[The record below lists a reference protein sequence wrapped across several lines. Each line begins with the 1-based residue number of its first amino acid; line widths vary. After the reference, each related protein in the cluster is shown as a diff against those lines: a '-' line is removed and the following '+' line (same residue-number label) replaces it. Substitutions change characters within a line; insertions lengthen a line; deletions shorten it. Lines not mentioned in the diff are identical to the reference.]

1 MVSDVGD
8 LSKKTSVREFLARHS
23 SYMLILPPLIAFIF
37 FMIIPTAMVLLLSFN
52 TGGQVTFDPT
62 EITFNN
68 YIKMFTRQT
77 TYTLI
82 EITFGMSLLST
93 IVTLIIAYPISY
105 FLAFKVESFR
115 FQNILLFLLIIPYW
129 VDWSIR
135 SISWLSILGGDGI
148 VNYLLLSLGWI
159 KEPIG
164 ELLFT
169 RWTLLI
175 IWAQTN
181 MLFMIFPIYLALI
194 KIDPELLD
202 VARALGAS
210 PSRTFYHVTF
220 KLSLPGV
227 IVGSVFVFV
236 STVGDYVTP
245 ALWAGGLQTL
255 GLTVQNYAWLFEW
268 PVASTFAVLLLAA
281 TLTILYVMLKTV
293 NIKQVFYE

>member
-8 LSKKTSVREFLARHS
+8 LSKKTNIRELLARHS
-23 SYMLILPPLIAFIF
+23 SYMLILPPLIAFIL

-52 TGGQVTFDPT
+52 SGGQVTFDPT

-181 MLFMIFPIYLALI
+181 MLFMLFPIYLALI
-194 KIDPELLD
+194 KIDPELLA
-202 VARALGAS
+202 VAQALGAS
-210 PSRTFYHVTF
+210 PSRTFYYITF

-236 STVGDYVTP
+236 STIGDYVTP

-255 GLTVQNYAWLFEW
+255 GLTVQNYAWLFQW
-268 PVASTFAVLLLAA
+268 PVASTFAVLMLIVM
-281 TLTILYVMLKTV
+281 LTILYVMLKTV
-293 NIKQVFYE
+293 NIKRVFYE

>member
-8 LSKKTSVREFLARHS
+8 LSKKTSIREFLTRHS
-23 SYMLILPPLIAFIF
+23 SYMLMLPPLIAFILF
-37 FMIIPTAMVLLLSFN
+37 LIIPTAMVLLLSFN
-52 TGGQVTFDPT
+52 SGGQVTFDPT
-62 EITFNN
+62 QITIKN

-77 TYTLI
+77 TYILI
-82 EITFGMSLLST
+82 EQTFGMSILST
-93 IVTLIIAYPISY
+93 VVTLIIAYPVSY

-135 SISWLSILGGDGI
+135 SISWLSILGGDGVI
-148 VNYLLLSLGWI
+148 NYLLLSLGWI

-194 KIDPELLD
+194 KIDPELLN
-202 VARALGAS
+202 VAQALGAS

-268 PVASTFAVLLLAA
+268 PVASTFAVLMLAV
-281 TLTILYVMLKTV
+281 TVTILYVMLKTV

>member
-1 MVSDVGD
+1 
-8 LSKKTSVREFLARHS
+8 
-23 SYMLILPPLIAFIF
+23 
-37 FMIIPTAMVLLLSFN
+37 
-52 TGGQVTFDPT
+52 
-62 EITFNN
+62 
-68 YIKMFTRQT
+68 MFTRQT
-77 TYTLI
+77 TYILI
-82 EITFGMSLLST
+82 EQTFGMSILST
-93 IVTLIIAYPISY
+93 VVTLIIAYPVSY

-115 FQNILLFLLIIPYW
+115 FQNILLFLLLVPYW

-135 SISWLSILGGDGI
+135 SISWLSILGGDGVI
-148 VNYLLLSLGWI
+148 NYLLLSLGWI

-194 KIDPELLD
+194 KIDPELIN
-202 VARALGAS
+202 VAQALGAS

-227 IVGSVFVFV
+227 VVGSVFVFV

-268 PVASTFAVLLLAA
+268 PVASTFAVLLLAV
-281 TLTILYVMLKTV
+281 TVTILYVMLKTV

>member
-8 LSKKTSVREFLARHS
+8 LSKKTSIREFLTRHS
-23 SYMLILPPLIAFIF
+23 SYMLMLPPLIAFILF
-37 FMIIPTAMVLLLSFN
+37 LIIPTAMVLLLSFN
-52 TGGQVTFDPT
+52 SGGQVTFDPT
-62 EITFNN
+62 QITIKN

-77 TYTLI
+77 TYILI
-82 EITFGMSLLST
+82 QQTFGTSILST
-93 IVTLIIAYPISY
+93 IVTLIIAYPVSY

-115 FQNILLFLLIIPYW
+115 FQNILLFLLLVPYW

-135 SISWLSILGGDGI
+135 SISWLSILGGDGVI
-148 VNYLLLSLGWI
+148 NYLLLSLGWI

-194 KIDPELLD
+194 KIDPELLN
-202 VARALGAS
+202 VAQALGAS

-268 PVASTFAVLLLAA
+268 PVASTFAVLMLAA

>member
-1 MVSDVGD
+1 
-8 LSKKTSVREFLARHS
+8 
-23 SYMLILPPLIAFIF
+23 
-37 FMIIPTAMVLLLSFN
+37 
-52 TGGQVTFDPT
+52 
-62 EITFNN
+62 
-68 YIKMFTRQT
+68 
-77 TYTLI
+77 
-82 EITFGMSLLST
+82 MSILST
-93 IVTLIIAYPISY
+93 VVTLVIAYPVAY

-135 SISWLSILGGDGI
+135 SISWLSILGRDGI

-194 KIDPELLD
+194 KIDPELLN
-202 VARALGAS
+202 VAQALGAS

-236 STVGDYVTP
+236 STIGDYVTP

-268 PVASTFAVLLLAA
+268 PVASTFAVLMLAV
-281 TLTILYVMLKTV
+281 TVTILYVMLKTV

>member
-1 MVSDVGD
+1 MVSDVRN
-8 LSKKTSVREFLARHS
+8 LQKKTAIRDFLTRHS
-23 SYMLILPPLIAFIF
+23 SSILMLPPLIVFILF
-37 FMIIPTAMVLLLSFN
+37 LIIPTAMVLLLSFN
-52 TGGQVTFDPT
+52 SGGQVSFDPT
-62 EITFNN
+62 QITVKN

-82 EITFGMSLLST
+82 GETFGMSILST
-93 IVTLIIAYPISY
+93 VVTLIIAYPVSY

-148 VNYLLLSLGWI
+148 INYLLLSLGWI
-159 KEPIG
+159 TEPIG

-202 VARALGAS
+202 AAQTLGAS
-210 PSRTFYHVTF
+210 PSRTFFHVTF
-220 KLSLPGV
+220 KLSLPGI
-227 IVGSVFVFV
+227 IVGCVFVFV
-236 STVGDYVTP
+236 STIGDYVTP

-255 GLTVQNYAWLFEW
+255 GLTIQNYTWLFEW
-268 PVASTFAVLLLAA
+268 PMASTYAVLLLAV
-281 TLTILYVMLKTV
+281 TVTILYVMLKIV

>member
-1 MVSDVGD
+1 MP
-8 LSKKTSVREFLARHS
+8 KKTSIREFLTRHS
-23 SYMLILPPLIAFIF
+23 SYMLMLPPLIAFILF
-37 FMIIPTAMVLLLSFN
+37 LIIPTAMVLLLSFN
-52 TGGQVTFDPT
+52 SGGQVTFDPT
-62 EITFNN
+62 QITIKN

-77 TYTLI
+77 TYILI
-82 EITFGMSLLST
+82 QQTFGTSILST
-93 IVTLIIAYPISY
+93 IVTLIIAYPVSY

-115 FQNILLFLLIIPYW
+115 FQNILLFLLLVPYW

-135 SISWLSILGGDGI
+135 SISWLSILGGDGVI
-148 VNYLLLSLGWI
+148 NYLLLSLGWI

-194 KIDPELLD
+194 KIDPELLN
-202 VARALGAS
+202 VAQALGAS

-268 PVASTFAVLLLAA
+268 PVASTFAVLMLAA

>member
-8 LSKKTSVREFLARHS
+8 LSKKTSIREFLARHS
-23 SYMLILPPLIAFIF
+23 SYMLILPPLIAFILF
-37 FMIIPTAMVLLLSFN
+37 IIIPTAMVLLLSFN
-52 TGGQVTFDPT
+52 TGGQMTFDPT
-62 EITFNN
+62 QITIKN

-77 TYTLI
+77 TYILI
-82 EITFGMSLLST
+82 RDTFGMSLLST
-93 IVTLIIAYPISY
+93 IVTLIIAYPVAY
-105 FLAFKVESFR
+105 FLAFKIESFR
-115 FQNILLFLLIIPYW
+115 LQNILLFLLIIPYW

-148 VNYLLLSLGWI
+148 VNYSLLSLGWI

-194 KIDPELLD
+194 KIDPELPD
-202 VARALGAS
+202 VAQALGAS

-227 IVGSVFVFV
+227 IVGSIFVFV
-236 STVGDYVTP
+236 STIGDYVTP

-268 PVASTFAVLLLAA
+268 PVASTFAALMLVA
-281 TLTILYVMLKTV
+281 TVAILYVMLKTV

>member
-8 LSKKTSVREFLARHS
+8 LPEKTSIREFLARHS
-23 SYMLILPPLIAFIF
+23 SYMLMLPPLIAFIL

-52 TGGQVTFDPT
+52 AGGQVTFDPT
-62 EITFNN
+62 QITIEN
-68 YIKMFTRQT
+68 YIKMLTRQT
-77 TYTLI
+77 TYILI
-82 EITFGMSLLST
+82 RDTFGMSLLST
-93 IVTLIIAYPISY
+93 IVTLIVAYPVAY

-115 FQNILLFLLIIPYW
+115 FQNILLFLLIVPYW

-135 SISWLSILGGDGI
+135 SISWLSILGSDGV

-181 MLFMIFPIYLALI
+181 MLFMLFPIYLALI
-194 KIDPELLD
+194 KIDPELLA
-202 VARALGAS
+202 VAQALGAS
-210 PSRTFYHVTF
+210 PSRTFYHITF

-236 STVGDYVTP
+236 STIGDYVTP

-255 GLTVQNYAWLFEW
+255 GLTVQNYAWLFQW
-268 PVASTFAVLLLAA
+268 PVASTFAVLMLIV

-293 NIKQVFYE
+293 NIKRVFYE

>member
-8 LSKKTSVREFLARHS
+8 LSEKTSIREFLTRHS
-23 SYMLILPPLIAFIF
+23 SYMLMLPPLIAFILF
-37 FMIIPTAMVLLLSFN
+37 LIIPTAMVLLLSFN
-52 TGGQVTFDPT
+52 SGGQVTFDPT
-62 EITFNN
+62 QITIKN

-77 TYTLI
+77 TYILI
-82 EITFGMSLLST
+82 EQTFGMSILST
-93 IVTLIIAYPISY
+93 VVTLIIAYPVSY
-105 FLAFKVESFR
+105 FMAFKVESFR

-135 SISWLSILGGDGI
+135 SISWLSILGGDGVI
-148 VNYLLLSLGWI
+148 NYLLLSLGWI

-194 KIDPELLD
+194 KIDPELLN
-202 VARALGAS
+202 VAQALGAS

-268 PVASTFAVLLLAA
+268 PVASTFAVLMLAV
-281 TLTILYVMLKTV
+281 TVTILYVMLKTV

>member
-8 LSKKTSVREFLARHS
+8 LPKKTSIREFLTRHS
-23 SYMLILPPLIAFIF
+23 SYMLMLPPLIAFILF
-37 FMIIPTAMVLLLSFN
+37 LIIPTAMVLLLSFN
-52 TGGQVTFDPT
+52 SGGQVTFDPT
-62 EITFNN
+62 QITIKN

-77 TYTLI
+77 TYILI
-82 EITFGMSLLST
+82 QQTFGTSILST
-93 IVTLIIAYPISY
+93 IVTLIIAYPVSY

-115 FQNILLFLLIIPYW
+115 FQNILLFLLLVPYW

-135 SISWLSILGGDGI
+135 SISWLSILGGDGVI
-148 VNYLLLSLGWI
+148 NYLLLSLGWI

-194 KIDPELLD
+194 KIDPELLN
-202 VARALGAS
+202 VAQALGAS

-268 PVASTFAVLLLAA
+268 PVASTFAVLMLAA